1 VLCRTAKAKPCQKA
15 LTSNWARDAR
25 SRRPSPLFGSVV
37 AMSAWETAAS
47 LATAAGTLI
56 LAVAT
61 FSSVRSANRAAR
73 VAEQALMVN
82 LRPLLGPSRLDDPAQ
97 KIFFQEGRAMVLGG
111 ARGDVALENSVIYL
125 GISLRNAG
133 QGIGVIHGW
142 RFQPGRQTSLERP
155 DLSEFRH
162 QNRDLLIAPNDIGF
176 WQGAFRDS
184 DDPQY
189 DEAVTAIKDEVE
201 VLTFDLLYG
210 DNDGGQRMISR
221 LTLQRMTDRRDSDK
235 TIWVASV
242 GRHWNVDR
250 PDPR

>member
-1 VLCRTAKAKPCQKA
+1 
-15 LTSNWARDAR
+15 
-25 SRRPSPLFGSVV
+25 
-37 AMSAWETAAS
+37 MSAWETAAS
-47 LATAAGTLI
+47 LATAGGTLV

-73 VAEQALMVN
+73 VAEQAFMVN
-82 LRPLLGPSRLDDPAQ
+82 LRPLLGPSRVDDPVQ
-97 KIFFQEGRAMVLGG
+97 KIFFQEGRAMILRGS
-111 ARGDVALENSVIYL
+111 RGDVAFENGVVYM

-133 QGIGVIHGW
+133 QGIGVVHGW

-155 DLSEFRH
+155 DLSDFRH

-184 DDPQY
+184 NDPQY
-189 DEAVTAIKDEVE
+189 DEAVEAVKDEAVE

-221 LTLQRMTDRRDSDK
+221 MTLQRMADRQNNDNLVW
-235 TIWVASV
+235 IASV
-242 GRHWNVDR
+242 ARHWNVDR

>member
-1 VLCRTAKAKPCQKA
+1 MT
-15 LTSNWARDAR
+15 
-25 SRRPSPLFGSVV
+25 G
-37 AMSAWETAAS
+37 WETAAS
-47 LATAAGTLI
+47 LATAFGTLV
-56 LAVAT
+56 LAIAT

-82 LRPLLGPSRLDDPAQ
+82 LRPLLGPSRLNDPAQ
-97 KIFFQEGRAMVLGG
+97 KIFFQEGKPMVLGG
-111 ARGDVALENSVIYL
+111 AQGDIAVENGVVYM

-142 RFQPGRQTSLERP
+142 RFRPGRETSPERP
-155 DLSEFRH
+155 DLTEFRH

-189 DEAVTAIKDEVE
+189 DEAVTAAKDEEIVG
-201 VLTFDLLYG
+201 LTLDLLYG

-221 LTLQRMTDRRDSDK
+221 MLLQRFADRQDSDK
-235 TIWVASV
+235 TIWIASV